1 METIQQQLNA
11 LQTSVKRQRL
21 LNIALIGVIIVGS
34 SVAAT
39 VAATSTRKAVQ
50 ISMIDQIST
59 AELGLGPSGKLNGI
73 VIPFTISV
81 IDDEGFVWVYKDLEW
96 MAFPQ
101 LPVKRIE
108 PPKPKPKPMIP

>member
-21 LNIALIGVIIVGS
+21 LNIALLAVIIVGS

-50 ISMIDQIST
+50 ISVVQQ
-59 AELGLGPSGKLNGI
+59 KL
-73 VIPFTISV
+73 ISV
-81 IDDEGFVWVYKDLEW
+81 IDNEGFVWIFEGTDVGW
-96 MAFPQ
+96 VAVPQ
-101 LPVKRIE
+101 LPAKRIE
-108 PPKPKPKPMIP
+108 PTPEP